1 MAQTTDETKHVEID
15 PARRMAVLE
24 NGVYT
29 QSHNMLHVVFLSR
42 MYWRWGLLDS

>member
-29 QSHNMLHVVFLSR
+29 QSHNMLHVFFKVECIGGGAS
-42 MYWRWGLLDS
+42 